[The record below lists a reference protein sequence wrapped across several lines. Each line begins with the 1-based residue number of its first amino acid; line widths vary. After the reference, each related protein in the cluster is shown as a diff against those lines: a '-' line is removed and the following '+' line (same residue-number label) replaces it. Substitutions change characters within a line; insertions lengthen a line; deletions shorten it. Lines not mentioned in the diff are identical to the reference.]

1 MRRYISRYKWC
12 PDKTCR
18 PLAKQDTVE
27 NPERAGFCIGQLK
40 HPTDHRC
47 DDFVVQAVNDMALC
61 FKQTHT
67 KPDRFHLNIFDII
80 HGIRAISTALK
91 ARSQSLPAWVIKEL
105 ADQ

>member
-1 MRRYISRYKWC
+1 
-12 PDKTCR
+12 
-18 PLAKQDTVE
+18 
-27 NPERAGFCIGQLK
+27 
-40 HPTDHRC
+40 
-47 DDFVVQAVNDMALC
+47 VQAVNDMALC